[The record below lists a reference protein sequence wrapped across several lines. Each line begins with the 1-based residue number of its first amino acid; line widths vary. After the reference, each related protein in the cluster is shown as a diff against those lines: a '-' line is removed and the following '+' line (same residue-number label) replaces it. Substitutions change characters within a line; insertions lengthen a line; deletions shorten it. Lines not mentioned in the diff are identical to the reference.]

1 MAKKKITVLIL
12 EDNQVYLDS
21 IINLL
26 EKFNQKFILTIAKN
40 HNEGLEQII
49 LKNPEIVIISY
60 ELQNTTGFQFLQ
72 NIPPEIKSLYIIT
85 SVNDKYA
92 FDAFKYPIFDY
103 LLKPIEQKHFYFS
116 LNRAISKIKIDE
128 RFSSRLPIRQT
139 GKIIFI
145 EKSKIKFIKASGDY
159 IEIYIDKKKYV
170 VRQSINKVHEE
181 LNEKKFHRIH
191 RSTIVNLNLVDE
203 VIFSN
208 YGELDVKMRDEVFR
222 VSRTYKND
230 LLTKMSVR

>member
-1 MAKKKITVLIL
+1 
-12 EDNQVYLDS
+12 
-21 IINLL
+21 
-26 EKFNQKFILTIAKN
+26 
-40 HNEGLEQII
+40 
-49 LKNPEIVIISY
+49 
-60 ELQNTTGFQFLQ
+60 
-72 NIPPEIKSLYIIT
+72 
-85 SVNDKYA
+85 
-92 FDAFKYPIFDY
+92 
-103 LLKPIEQKHFYFS
+103 
-116 LNRAISKIKIDE
+116 
-128 RFSSRLPIRQT
+128 
-139 GKIIFI
+139 
-145 EKSKIKFIKASGDY
+145 
-159 IEIYIDKKKYV
+159 V